1 MVGGKTG
8 IANAAIILWIEDTI
22 SYRSEGLAYA
32 GCSDRAGKRQ
42 IEQESRAPTKI
53 HTEDTFSKVGIWPS
67 INKVLF

>member
-1 MVGGKTG
+1 MRFHIDRK
-8 IANAAIILWIEDTI
+8 
-22 SYRSEGLAYA
+22 GLAYA
-32 GCSDRAGKRQ
+32 GDAETERGKRQ